1 MAKKDELLKNK
12 NNETE
17 AVSDD
22 KPLEKKA
29 VEELQEELSSVF
41 NEDYDETEE
50 DDVWEDAPEGFSLFP
65 FLRKERYGN
74 YPEVVEEKE
83 ETPKEKKDK
92 RPVFPWKKKS
102 EKDIVEKEEITKEET
117 ETETVE
123 ENVEE
128 TKPVIEDKEVTLI
141 ETTDE
146 ASVIEE
152 KQDEIVEKIEEEQE
166 KKAEEIPAFEEEQE
180 EVTEEDKNVET
191 VKEETT
197 ETPAKKKFGLPVF
210 PWTLKKNKA
219 KNEEVQEEP
228 SLEKAD
234 EKVEVITPFEE
245 SVEEKK
251 EEIIEELPSF
261 EQMEKEDVI
270 EEKEEVVEEIS
281 TPEIVEEVEN
291 EENSSIE
298 ETPLVEEE
306 IKEEVIEV
314 LPPFE
319 EVKVEE
325 KFEELPPFKPVETEE
340 TVESVDT
347 SEEKT
352 DYVKPAKQ
360 KKEKKAKKEKI
371 QQIDDE
377 PLTKK
382 DHITFVLAIVA
393 LVLAVA
399 FVFFK
404 FYPMSSNGGESPE
417 SNIETGA
424 KLSEI
429 QVIRQSTGDKYIQSD
444 SENIYYSVSSG
455 NEVKYFECEN
465 GATKPIQATGTVN
478 AQITM
483 DKEKLLVTINYVKTG
498 DGIFGIS
505 IFRSEDNP
513 GSTLHN
519 VITFKL
525 IDLPEKHKADGKALL
540 LAVANSESASRRYN
554 LWTDSFIVD
563 LKTGTTTRFLTA
575 DKNSNLYSVAYS
587 VLTNSAY
594 VTDGDMIPFFT
605 TRGYGDGSGK
615 KDLYVK
621 NGAKESLF
629 ATDVY
634 GEYIYADKD
643 VIAYLKATE
652 TGFNVVKKE
661 NTKEEKVV
669 FSLYGNFSTDY
680 LYHGK
685 YILNK
690 QGGNL
695 YNAKTGEEIALA
707 GYKMSNAEMMSISPD
722 GRYLVVL
729 GTVNSVADYQVHIF
743 DLKKNDYAKYEELNF
758 SQHYNLSFVDETKAM
773 YVVVDPN
780 GGYEH
785 VVFDVS
791 KAF

>member
-1 MAKKDELLKNK
+1 MAKKDEHIKNK
-12 NNETE
+12 KNETN

-29 VEELQEELSSVF
+29 VEELQEEFSSIF
-41 NEDYDETEE
+41 NEDYDDTEE
-50 DDVWEDAPEGFSLFP
+50 DVVWDESNESFPIFP
-65 FLRKERYGN
+65 FRRKERYGN
-74 YPEVVEEKE
+74 YYGNLEEKE
-83 ETPKEKKDK
+83 EAPKEKKEK
-92 RPVFPWKKKS
+92 KPVFPWKKKS
-102 EKDIVEKEEITKEET
+102 EKDNTEEKSTKKETEIVEEEIR
-117 ETETVE
+117 
-123 ENVEE
+123 
-128 TKPVIEDKEVTLI
+128 PVIEDEEIALVETSDETSVVEEQNDTVEEVAEEKE
-141 ETTDE
+141 
-146 ASVIEE
+146 AVIEE
-152 KQDEIVEKIEEEQE
+152 IPTFEEDDEDESIK
-166 KKAEEIPAFEEEQE
+166 EEI
-180 EVTEEDKNVET
+180 
-191 VKEETT
+191 T
-197 ETPAKKKFGLPVF
+197 ETPAKKKFQLPVM
-210 PWTLKKNKA
+210 PWTLKKNNTQ
-219 KNEEVQEEP
+219 NEDVQQESSSNETEENIEEIP
-228 SLEKAD
+228 
-234 EKVEVITPFEE
+234 PFEE
-245 SVEEKK
+245 T
-251 EEIIEELPSF
+251 
-261 EQMEKEDVI
+261 
-270 EEKEEVVEEIS
+270 EEVVEE
-281 TPEIVEEVEN
+281 TEI
-291 EENSSIE
+291 IE
-298 ETPLVEEE
+298 ETETPDFVEETESEDDSSVEETPIVEEE
-306 IKEEVIEV
+306 IKEEVIEI

-325 KFEELPPFKPVETEE
+325 TFEELPPFEEEKAEE
-340 TVESVDT
+340 TVELLPPFQVGEVPVT
-347 SEEKT
+347 IPISEEDKQEESKP
-352 DYVKPAKQ
+352 VKKKKVKEPKV
-360 KKEKKAKKEKI
+360 KKEKV
-371 QQIDDE
+371 QQIDNE

-393 LVLAVA
+393 LVMAVA
-399 FVFFK
+399 FVFLK
-404 FYPMSSNGGESPE
+404 FLPMNNNGGETPG

-429 QVIRQSTGDKYIQSD
+429 QVVRQSTGDKYIQSD
-444 SENIYYSVSSG
+444 IENVYYSVSSE
-455 NEVKYFECEN
+455 NEVKYFEYEN
-465 GATKPIQATGTVN
+465 GAMKPIQANGTVN
-478 AQITM
+478 AQVAM
-483 DKEKLLVTINYVKTG
+483 DKENLPVTINYVKTG
-498 DGIFGIS
+498 DSIFGIS

-525 IDLPEKHKADGKALL
+525 VDLPQQHKADGKALL
-540 LAVANSESASRRYN
+540 LAVANSESVSRRYN

-563 LKTGTTTRFLTA
+563 LKSGATTRFLTA
-575 DKNSNLYSVAYS
+575 DKNSNSYSVAYS

-594 VTDGDMIPFFT
+594 ATDGEMIPFFT
-605 TRGYGDGSGK
+605 TREYVDGSGK
-615 KDLYVK
+615 KDLFVK
-621 NGAKESLF
+621 NGTNESLF

-680 LYHGK
+680 LYHQE

-690 QGGNL
+690 NDGNL

-743 DLKKNDYAKYEELNF
+743 DLKKNDYAKFEELNF
-758 SQHYNLSFVDETKAM
+758 SQHYNLSFVDDAKAM

-780 GGYEH
+780 GGYEQ

>member
-12 NNETE
+12 NNETKV
-17 AVSDD
+17 VSDD

-50 DDVWEDAPEGFSLFP
+50 DVVWEDASEGFSLFP
-65 FLRKERYGN
+65 FLRRDRYGN
-74 YPEVVEEKE
+74 YPDVVEEKE
-83 ETPKEKKDK
+83 KTPKEKKDK
-92 RPVFPWKKKS
+92 KPVFPWKKKA
-102 EKDIVEKEEITKEET
+102 EKDSLEDESTKDEINT
-117 ETETVE
+117 EFVE
-123 ENVEE
+123 EEKTEE
-128 TKPVIEDKEVTLI
+128 TKPVVEDEEITLV

-146 ASVIEE
+146 ATVDEE
-152 KQDEIVEKIEEEQE
+152 NREKTVEEVTVEPEETV
-166 KKAEEIPAFEEEQE
+166 EEVATFEEEHE
-180 EVTEEDKNVET
+180 EVTEEDENAET
-191 VKEETT
+191 VKEEMS
-197 ETPAKKKFGLPVF
+197 ETPTKKKFGLPVF

-219 KNEEVQEEP
+219 KKEEIQQELSSKE
-228 SLEKAD
+228 AD
-234 EKVEVITPFEE
+234 EKIEEIPPFEE
-245 SVEEKK
+245 TIEELPAFEGVEKEEGTEEK
-251 EEIIEELPSF
+251 EVIEETETSEIIEETRS
-261 EQMEKEDVI
+261 
-270 EEKEEVVEEIS
+270 EEESLV
-281 TPEIVEEVEN
+281 
-291 EENSSIE
+291 E
-298 ETPLVEEE
+298 ETPIVEEE
-306 IKEEVIEV
+306 IKKEVIEV

-319 EVKVEE
+319 DVKVEE
-325 KFEELPPFKPVETEE
+325 KFEELPPFQSVETEE

-347 SEEKT
+347 PEEKT
-352 DYVKPAKQ
+352 DDVKPVEQ
-360 KKEKKAKKEKI
+360 RKEKKAKKEKV
-371 QQIDDE
+371 QQSDSE

-382 DHITFVLAIVA
+382 DHITFLLAIVA
-393 LVLAVA
+393 LVLAVV

-404 FYPMSSNGGESPE
+404 FYPMSNNGGESPE
-417 SNIETGA
+417 SNIETGT
-424 KLSEI
+424 KLSKI
-429 QVIRQSTGDKYIQSD
+429 QVIRQSTGDKYVQSD
-444 SENIYYSVSSG
+444 SENIFYSVSSV
-455 NEVKYFECEN
+455 NEVKYFEYEN
-465 GATKPIQATGTVN
+465 GAMKPIQATGTVN
-478 AQITM
+478 VQVTM
-483 DKEKLLVTINYVKTG
+483 DKNKLPVTINYVKTG

-525 IDLPEKHKADGKALL
+525 VDLPEKHKADGKALL

-575 DKNSNLYSVAYS
+575 DKNSNSYSVAYS

-615 KDLYVK
+615 KDLFVK
-621 NGAKESLF
+621 NGANEALF

-669 FSLYGNFSTDY
+669 FSLYGSFSLDY
-680 LYHGK
+680 LYHQE

-707 GYKMSNAEMMSISPD
+707 GYKMSNAEMMSVSPD

-743 DLKKNDYAKYEELNF
+743 DLKKNDYAKFEELNF
-758 SQHYNLSFVDETKAM
+758 SQHYNLSFVDDAKAM

-780 GGYEH
+780 GGYEQ